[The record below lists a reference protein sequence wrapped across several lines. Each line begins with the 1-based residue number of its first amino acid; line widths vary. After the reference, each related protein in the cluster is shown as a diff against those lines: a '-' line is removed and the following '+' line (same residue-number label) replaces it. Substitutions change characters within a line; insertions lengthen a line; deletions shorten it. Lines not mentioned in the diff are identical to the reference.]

1 MKILKAYKFRLYPSS
16 ATISQL
22 NKTFGC
28 SRFVYNTILT
38 EIKNKQP
45 KSTEKQLKEIH
56 PFLKDVDSIALQQ
69 SRINLQMAF
78 KKLKE
83 GNASYPV
90 FKSRKSRQSFRTIST
105 NGNIKIDFTNNTL
118 KLPKMNPIKFRD
130 SRIFTSPIRQVT
142 ISRDKCNKYF
152 ASILVEE
159 ILPEVEVKPLDSS
172 NTVGIDM
179 GVTHYLTLS
188 DGTKITNPKFFV
200 SLQRKLKKIQK
211 KFAKTKK
218 GSKGREKL
226 RLKVAAVHSKIANCR
241 KDFLHKLSS
250 LITKNFEG
258 ICIEDLNILGMLKNK
273 RLSKSIQDLG
283 WSEFVRLLEYKAQWA
298 GRTLLKA
305 GRFFPSSK
313 NCNYCN
319 YKNSSL
325 KLSDRV
331 WTCPV
336 CGQVLDRDLNAAIN
350 LKNLI
355 LSTLGTRGIYAS
367 GDNVRLKP
375 AFAGNANVG
384 ETRISFL

>member
-45 KSTEKQLKEIH
+45 KSTEKQLKKIH

-78 KKLKE
+78 KNLKE

-142 ISRDKCNKYF
+142 ISRDRCNKYF

-159 ILPEVEVKPLDSS
+159 IL
-172 NTVGIDM
+172 
-179 GVTHYLTLS
+179 
-188 DGTKITNPKFFV
+188 
-200 SLQRKLKKIQK
+200 
-211 KFAKTKK
+211 
-218 GSKGREKL
+218 
-226 RLKVAAVHSKIANCR
+226 
-241 KDFLHKLSS
+241 
-250 LITKNFEG
+250 
-258 ICIEDLNILGMLKNK
+258 
-273 RLSKSIQDLG
+273 
-283 WSEFVRLLEYKAQWA
+283 
-298 GRTLLKA
+298 
-305 GRFFPSSK
+305 
-313 NCNYCN
+313 
-319 YKNSSL
+319 
-325 KLSDRV
+325 
-331 WTCPV
+331 
-336 CGQVLDRDLNAAIN
+336 
-350 LKNLI
+350 
-355 LSTLGTRGIYAS
+355 
-367 GDNVRLKP
+367 
-375 AFAGNANVG
+375 
-384 ETRISFL
+384 